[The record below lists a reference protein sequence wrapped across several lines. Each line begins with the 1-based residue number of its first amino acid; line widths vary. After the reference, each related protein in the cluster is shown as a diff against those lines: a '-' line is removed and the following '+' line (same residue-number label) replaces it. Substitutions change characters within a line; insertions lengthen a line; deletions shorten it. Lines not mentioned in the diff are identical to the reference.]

1 MKCLELA
8 IPPLPSLVTVG
19 HAMWLPGN
27 CHFERSFDVY
37 DVIFVKSGA
46 MYMREDR
53 EEYVIRGGQLLV
65 LEPGKTHAGSAP
77 CTEETEVYWVHFK
90 HAAALRRLDAKDIPW
105 SAVLPQGRDSDTK
118 PSDQTMYL
126 PKHGDV
132 PFAKLLLSLK
142 PHGQAECAAVRG
154 GGAAAAD
161 VVRRAAG
168 HAANG
173 SESEARPAFV
183 RAGEGSGPVFAKPL
197 ERAVPF
203 QKHGGRAPFSIRL
216 YYALHEKIYGHD
228 AASIRAPSSD
238 FPCGHDAGA
247 DQLVRAGNRRKGR
260 HPERQLF
267 RQAVPRAYGNHARAI
282 PSSTAA
288 PIIRQEEGV

>member
-1 MKCLELA
+1 LKCLELA

-132 PFAKLLLSLK
+132 PFAKLLPALNRMVKLNAQLSVEEALQLQTLFGELLGTLQTEAK
-142 PHGQAECAAVRG
+142 
-154 GGAAAAD
+154 
-161 VVRRAAG
+161 
-168 HAANG
+168 
-173 SESEARPAFV
+173 ARPAP
-183 RAGEGSGPVFAKPL
+183 RSSELAK
-197 ERAVPF
+197 EAVLYLQNHWSEPF
-203 QKHGGRAPFSIRL
+203 HSKSMED
-216 YYALHEKIYGHD
+216 ALHFQFDYITRCMKKYSGMTPLQYVHHLRISHAVTMLAQTSLSVQEIAERVGIPN
-228 AASIRAPSSD
+228 AS
-238 FPCGHDAGA
+238 FF
-247 DQLVRAGNRRKGR
+247 GR
-260 HPERQLF
+260 LFRERMGITPGQYRLQRQRQL
-267 RQAVPRAYGNHARAI
+267 
-282 PSSTAA
+282 
-288 PIIRQEEGV
+288 